1 MSRIGGSLEKG
12 VDLGAHRSQNIKR
25 KLRFGTKLMMRRR
38 FVRHPRGYA
47 GYRTVGLQNYD
58 RLNTA
63 VGVLPNNEYDL
74 AAAGWNG

>member
-1 MSRIGGSLEKG
+1 
-12 VDLGAHRSQNIKR
+12 
-25 KLRFGTKLMMRRR
+25 MMRRR

-74 AAAGWNG
+74 AAAGMERVVNPPLDQVLAGWAQPAELSQVSSSRKTRAN